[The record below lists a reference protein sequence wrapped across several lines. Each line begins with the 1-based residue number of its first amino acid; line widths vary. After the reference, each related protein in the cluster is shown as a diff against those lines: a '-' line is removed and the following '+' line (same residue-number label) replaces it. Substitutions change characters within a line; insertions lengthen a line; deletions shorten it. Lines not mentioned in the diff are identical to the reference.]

1 MRASLCGVALVT
13 LVAGCAN
20 PASDTPFIAPSRIIA
35 VSGDLTFGQVMVG
48 QSLQLQTLLISN
60 AGTTALGITSLTFP
74 CSSMF
79 GATPLPLTIHANGT
93 SGVGVTFSPTAVQ
106 DCSGQVQVNGN
117 QMSGKNTIAVTASG
131 VSTDTPI
138 FSTSGVGS
146 AAFDLPPYVL
156 NVRMVFTYAGD
167 TATGDVVTSPC
178 PVRINCSILGPPV
191 AGDDGIWLGTAS
203 PYGTTTEGTYPTG
216 HRPRVTLTFS
226 RDVAWTLTEAR

>member
-20 PASDTPFIAPSRIIA
+20 PASDTPFIAPSRIIT

-60 AGTTALGITSLTFP
+60 AGTTALGVTSLTFP

-117 QMSGKNTIAVTASG
+117 QMSGKNTIAVDRVRRQHRHSDFFDERRRQRGVRPSALRPERADGFHVRGRYGDGRRGHESVPGAHQLQHSWPASWP
-131 VSTDTPI
+131 VTME
-138 FSTSGVGS
+138 SGLERQ
-146 AAFDLPPYVL
+146 A
-156 NVRMVFTYAGD
+156 R
-167 TATGDVVTSPC
+167 
-178 PVRINCSILGPPV
+178 
-191 AGDDGIWLGTAS
+191 
-203 PYGTTTEGTYPTG
+203 TE
-216 HRPRVTLTFS
+216 RPRRERIRPGTG
-226 RDVAWTLTEAR
+226 RE